1 MGAFRFEP
9 AQLPPEAEKLR
20 AEVRAFLAETMPGI
34 PAHIRAGTWS
44 RSDEDFSRRLAAAC
58 WNGMSCWRTY
68 WRPVRPWGRTG
79 SPTGRARR

>member
-44 RSDEDFSRRLAAAC
+44 RSDC
-58 WNGMSCWRTY
+58 